1 MNNMPESNTV
11 GRIATATSCQRQNL
25 IQRRII
31 RSFSG
36 ACLFI
41 LASIF
46 IQAACARELAGT
58 QTGTARGQEQVH
70 SIMLMAHRGKE
81 KALKKWSATADYL
94 TAHIPGHRFELVPL
108 DWDGMRAY
116 IQTGEADFV
125 LSNPGMYVE
134 FEAEYGIRR
143 LATLKNLRL
152 GEAVPNFGSVI
163 IKRADRDDIQTI
175 ADLEGKHLMMSSP
188 TAWGGWQVG
197 WMEMLRQGFDPYRQ
211 LGQLSASGSHD
222 KTVMAVLAGEVDAGV
237 CRTDTLERLVG
248 SGELEL
254 NDIALITSKNEQY
267 PHFPFVLS
275 TSLYPEWPFA
285 AAADVDDNLLEE
297 VTLALLNMPA
307 DSQAAVDGKYAGWTV
322 PDNYQP
328 VHEVLRTLRIRPYEH
343 YGEITF
349 RDALLKYWPLV
360 VASILLLL
368 AMAAWNLRFRRI
380 NRHLQETQ
388 NQLNGAKHEA
398 EQATRA
404 KSDFLA
410 NMSHEIRT
418 PMNAIIGLSHLALH
432 TELSRKQRDYLN
444 KISGSAN
451 NLLGI
456 INDILDFS
464 KIEAG
469 KLDIETIDFDLA
481 ETLDNFSSVV
491 SVKAEEKGLELIVD
505 MDPDIPMGLRGDPL
519 RLNQILINLTNNAV
533 KFTEE
538 GEIAISIQILER
550 DADGVS
556 LRFAVRDS
564 GIGMSEEQM
573 AKLFR
578 SFSQADA
585 STTRKFGG
593 TGLGLTISKR
603 LVEMMGGQIG
613 VESEPGKGSTFFF
626 SAHFGI
632 GPEPV
637 RRGPRAL
644 PQELADLRVLIVDD
658 NPTSRI
664 ILARYLESFGFTT
677 GEVASGE
684 QAITELEQAE
694 HPYKLVLM
702 DWKMPGMNGIE
713 STRRI
718 QSDQNLKEMPHILM
732 VSAYGREELIHQAED
747 VGISAYLVKPVNPST
762 LLDAIL
768 ESFEYAE
775 VRPGGVTR
783 VETADHLR
791 GAHLLL
797 VEDNEINQQ
806 VAEELLAQAGISVVI
821 AANGKVGV
829 DTLKANPDGFDGVL
843 MDIQMPVMDGYTATG
858 EIRKDERFKDLP
870 VIAMTAN
877 AMAGDR
883 EKAIAAGM
891 NDHVA
896 KPIDVK
902 ELFEVLARWI
912 EVPEAR
918 RASVPVEQAAGD
930 SAPAEEIPA
939 LPGIDTVTGLSR
951 VGGNTA
957 LYLKILKKFR
967 DGQADVVQRI
977 QVAAEAGDTECAQRE
992 AHTLKGLAGNIGAD
1006 ALQAL
1011 AQKVEAVFNHGDDQ
1025 WDQDL
1030 PQLQDELARVIAAL
1044 GDVGPGVATEGV
1056 ETAAELDPALVADL
1070 LVKLREHLEDDDA
1083 AAGESL
1089 EALRA
1094 QLPSDEYPDT
1104 LEVIGKAIED
1114 YEFEDAL
1121 LALSELETAIG

>member
-1 MNNMPESNTV
+1 MV
-11 GRIATATSCQRQNL
+11 
-25 IQRRII
+25 QRRII
-31 RSFSG
+31 QSFSMAG
-36 ACLFI
+36 LFV

-46 IQAACARELAGT
+46 MQSACAVEATSAGT
-58 QTGTARGQEQVH
+58 GNARGQEQIH
-70 SIMLMAHRGKE
+70 NIMLMAHRGKE

-116 IQTGEADFV
+116 VQTGEADFV

-163 IKRADRDDIQTI
+163 IRRADRDDIQAI

-197 WMEMLRQGFDPYRQ
+197 WMEMLKQGFDPYRQ

-222 KTVMAVLAGEVDAGV
+222 KTVLAVLAGEVDAGV
-237 CRTDTLERLVG
+237 CRTDTLERLAG
-248 SGELEL
+248 SGELDIS
-254 NDIALITSKNEQY
+254 DIALITSKNEQY
-267 PHFPFVLS
+267 PRFPFLLS
-275 TSLYPEWPFA
+275 TDLYPEWPFA
-285 AAADVDDNLLEE
+285 AAADMDDDLLEE

-307 DSQAAVDGKYAGWTV
+307 DSQAALHGKYAGWTV

-328 VHEVLRTLRIRPYEH
+328 VHEVLRALRIRPYEH

-349 RDALLKYWPLV
+349 RDALMKYWPLV
-360 VASILLLL
+360 LAGILLLL

-380 NRHLQETQ
+380 NLHLQETQ
-388 NQLNGAKHEA
+388 TQLSGATHEA

-469 KLDIETIDFDLA
+469 KLDMETIDFDLA
-481 ETLDNFSSVV
+481 ETLDNFSNVV
-491 SVKAEEKGLELIVD
+491 SVKAEEKGLELMVD
-505 MDPDIPMGLRGDPL
+505 MDPDIPMGLKGDPL

-538 GEIAISIQILER
+538 GEIAISIRILER
-550 DADGVS
+550 DADDVL

-564 GIGMSEEQM
+564 GIGMSEAQM
-573 AKLFR
+573 AKLFQ

-603 LVEMMGGQIG
+603 LVEMMGGEIG

-644 PQELADLRVLIVDD
+644 PKELADLRVLIVDD

-684 QAITELEQAE
+684 EAISELERAE

-702 DWKMPGMNGIE
+702 DWKMPGLDGIE

-718 QSDQNLKEMPHILM
+718 QSDRNLKEMPHILM
-732 VSAYGREELIHQAED
+732 VSAYGREELMHQAED

-768 ESFEYAE
+768 ESFDYAE
-775 VRPGGVTR
+775 VRPDGVSR
-783 VETADHLR
+783 VETAEHLR

-821 AANGKVGV
+821 AANGKLGV
-829 DTLKANPDGFDGVL
+829 DTLKAGPDRFDGVL
-843 MDIQMPVMDGYTATG
+843 MDIQMPVMDGYTATA
-858 EIRKDERFKDLP
+858 EIRKDERFRELP

-877 AMAGDR
+877 AMTGDR
-883 EKAIAAGM
+883 EKTLAAGM

-896 KPIDVK
+896 KPIDVR

-918 RASVPVEQAAGD
+918 RASGPDESIETDLAAVEAVPE
-930 SAPAEEIPA
+930 
-939 LPGIDTVTGLSR
+939 LPGIDTVTGLRR
-951 VGGNTA
+951 VGGNAA
-957 LYLKILKKFR
+957 LYLKILKNFR
-967 DGQADVVQRI
+967 DSQTDAVQRI
-977 QVAAEAGDTECAQRE
+977 QVAAEAGDTERARRE

-1006 ALQAL
+1006 ALQTL
-1011 AQKVEAVFNHGDDQ
+1011 AQKIEDVFMRGDEQ
-1025 WDQDL
+1025 GSRDL
-1030 PQLQDELARVIAAL
+1030 PLLQDELARVIAAL
-1044 GDVGPGVATEGV
+1044 RGVAPGVATDSV
-1056 ETAAELDPALVADL
+1056 ATAAEADPALVANL
-1070 LVKLREHLEDDDA
+1070 LEELREHLENDEEE
-1083 AAGESL
+1083 AGESL
-1089 EALRA
+1089 NALRS
-1094 QLPSDEYPDT
+1094 QLSSDTHRST
-1104 LEVIGKAIED
+1104 LEVIGQAIED

-1121 LALSELETAIG
+1121 AALSGLEADLGHL

>member
-1 MNNMPESNTV
+1 M
-11 GRIATATSCQRQNL
+11 

-31 RSFSG
+31 QGLSR
-36 ACLFI
+36 ACPLI
-41 LASIF
+41 LAGILVQS
-46 IQAACARELAGT
+46 AHAGEATST
-58 QTGTARGQEQVH
+58 QTDTVQGQEQVH
-70 SIMLMAHRGKE
+70 NIMLMAHRGKE
-81 KALKKWSATADYL
+81 KGLKKWSATADYL
-94 TAHIPGHRFELVPL
+94 STHIPGHRFELVPL
-108 DWDGMRAY
+108 DWDGMRDY
-116 IQTGEADFV
+116 IKTGEADFV

-134 FEAEYGIRR
+134 FEAGYGIRR

-152 GEAVPNFGSVI
+152 GEAIPNFGSVI
-163 IKRADRDDIQTI
+163 IKRSDRDDIQTV

-197 WMEMLRQGFDPYRQ
+197 WMEMLKQGFDPYKQ

-222 KTVMAVLAGEVDAGV
+222 KTVMAVLVGEVDAGV
-237 CRTDTLERLVG
+237 CRTDTLERLAG
-248 SGELEL
+248 NGEIEL
-254 NDIALITSKNEQY
+254 NDIALITAKNEQY
-267 PHFPFVLS
+267 PQFPFLLS
-275 TSLYPEWPFA
+275 TDLYPEWPFA
-285 AAADVDDNLLEE
+285 AAADVDDDLLEE

-322 PDNYQP
+322 PANYQP

-349 RDALLKYWPLV
+349 RDALMKYWPLV
-360 VASILLLL
+360 VAGILLLL

-388 NQLNGAKHEA
+388 TLLGSAKHEA
-398 EQATRA
+398 EQATQA

-418 PMNAIIGLSHLALH
+418 PMNAIIGLSHLALG
-432 TELSRKQRDYLN
+432 TELSRKQHDYLT
-444 KISGSAN
+444 KIQGSAN

-469 KLDIETIDFDLA
+469 KLDMETIDFDLA
-481 ETLDNFSSVV
+481 ETLENFSNVV

-505 MDPDIPMGLRGDPL
+505 MDPEIPMGLKGDPL
-519 RLNQILINLTNNAV
+519 RLNQILINLANNAV

-538 GEIAISIQILER
+538 GEISISIQILER
-550 DADGVS
+550 DEDDVS

-573 AKLFR
+573 AKLFQ

-603 LVEMMGGQIG
+603 LVEMMGGEIG
-613 VESEPGKGSTFFF
+613 VESEAGKGSTFFF

-644 PQELADLRVLIVDD
+644 PEELADLRVLIVDD

-684 QAITELEQAE
+684 EAISELERAE

-702 DWKMPGMNGIE
+702 DWKMPGLNGIE

-718 QSDQNLKEMPHILM
+718 QSDQKLSEMPHILM
-732 VSAYGREELIHQAED
+732 VSAYGREELMHQAED

-768 ESFEYAE
+768 ESFDYAE
-775 VRPGGVTR
+775 VRPGGVTQ
-783 VETADHLR
+783 VEAAEHLR

-806 VAEELLAQAGISVVI
+806 VAEELLLQAGISVAI
-821 AANGKVGV
+821 AANGKLGV
-829 DTLKANPDGFDGVL
+829 DMLKANPTGFDGVL

-858 EIRKDERFKDLP
+858 EIRKDPRFEDLP

-891 NDHVA
+891 SDHVA

-912 EVPEAR
+912 EVPEVR
-918 RASVPVEQAAGD
+918 RSRAPVEPVKTNPE
-930 SAPAEEIPA
+930 PAEGIPE
-939 LPGIDTVTGLSR
+939 LPGIDTATGLSR
-951 VGGNTA
+951 VGGDTA
-957 LYLKILKKFR
+957 LYMKILKKFR
-967 DGQADVVQRI
+967 DGQADAVQRI
-977 QVAAEAGDTECAQRE
+977 QLAAESGDTECARRE

-1006 ALQAL
+1006 ELQAL
-1011 AQKVEAVFNHGDDQ
+1011 AQKFEAAFNHGDDQ

-1044 GDVGPGVATEGV
+1044 KDIGPGVATEGI
-1056 ETAAELDPALVADL
+1056 EAAAELDPALVADL
-1070 LVKLREHLEDDDA
+1070 LVTLRERLEDDDA

-1089 EALRA
+1089 DALRA
-1094 QLPSDEYPDT
+1094 QLPSVAHQEA

-1121 LALSELETAIG
+1121 LALSELEGGSRGQVLQ